1 MPNPHQPKEQVLREE
16 FRRIFADL
24 NKNFP
29 QTFEILE
36 TFIGEAISTTRR
48 EVLES
53 VIELVGDEKEK
64 AEFGSTNHEVYIQVG
79 INEERKRLKTTLSS
93 LQSLKDK

>member
-1 MPNPHQPKEQVLREE
+1 MEVRQITPNDHEAVIVIKGEWDRE
-16 FRRIFADL
+16 DL
-24 NKNFP
+24 KN
-29 QTFEILE
+29 ILDDL
-36 TFIGEAISTTRR
+36 FSTTRR